1 VKPSAASQSGLAT
14 TFACAADAVR
24 ARFACRAVAVAY
36 SGGLDSAVLLRL
48 AAAYCA
54 RHALP
59 LYAFHIHHGLSPH
72 ADAWLAHCAAAAQ
85 QLGVSFEARRV
96 TLARD
101 GQGTE
106 GSARSA
112 RYAALGAL
120 CVAHGCQLL
129 LTAHH
134 LDDQAETVLLQL
146 LRGAGPAGL
155 SGMDAYNVAARL
167 LGSDTVVMARPLL
180 AVGRAALEAFA
191 AEHGLD
197 WVEDESNADPR
208 HARNALRH
216 GAMPALGAAF
226 PGYQERIARAAAH
239 VQAAQRLLDELAAQD
254 LAACACAGML
264 DCAKLRALGTD
275 RQNNVLRHWFRVH
288 GLALPSTAW
297 LDEMRVQALE
307 AADDAQLLVTH
318 PDCHVRR
325 YRDRLAL
332 TPRLGP
338 APEPVRFRWRQE
350 TVLAFPAFDGLLHFD
365 PAPRGLDPAW
375 LAQADLQLGLRAG
388 GERVKLAPNRP
399 TRSLK
404 QHFQT
409 LDVPPW
415 ERERLPVVQRG
426 ATLLYAAGVGM
437 DCHHLTG
444 QPGIVLRW
452 EARAPATL

>member
-1 VKPSAASQSGLAT
+1 VKRGAASHPELAT
-14 TFACAADAVR
+14 IFARAADAVR
-24 ARFACRAVAVAY
+24 AHCAGQAVAVAC

-59 LYAFHIHHGLSPH
+59 LFAFHVHHGLSPN
-72 ADAWLAHCAAAAQ
+72 ADAWLDHCAAAAA
-85 QLGVSFEARRV
+85 QLGVSFAARRV

-106 GSARSA
+106 ATARAA

-120 CVAHGCQLL
+120 CTEHGCQLL

-146 LRGAGPAGL
+146 LRGSGPAGL
-155 SGMDAYNVAARL
+155 SGMDAYNGAARL
-167 LGSDTVVMARPLL
+167 LGSETVVMARPLL
-180 AVGRAALEAFA
+180 DVPRAALA
-191 AEHGLD
+191 AYARAHGVAH
-197 WVEDESNADPR
+197 VEDESNADPR

-216 GAMPALGAAF
+216 GAMPALAAAF

-254 LAACACAGML
+254 LAACETGGML
-264 DCAKLRALGTD
+264 DCTRLRTLSTD
-275 RQNNVLRHWFRVH
+275 RLNNLLRHWFRVR

-297 LDEMRVQALE
+297 LDEMRTQALE
-307 AADDAQLLVTH
+307 AVGDAQVLVTH
-318 PDCHVRR
+318 PGCHVRR
-325 YRDRLAL
+325 YRERLAL

-338 APEPVRFRWRQE
+338 APEAVSFRWQHD
-350 TVLAFPAFDGLLHFD
+350 TVLAFPAFDGRLHFD
-365 PAPRGLDPAW
+365 PAETGLEPAW
-375 LAQADLQLGLRAG
+375 LAQADLTLGLRAG
-388 GERVKLAPNRP
+388 GERVKPAPNRP

-426 ATLLYAAGVGM
+426 GTLLYAAGVGM
-437 DCHHLTG
+437 DCRHMTS

-452 EARAPATL
+452 EARAPFTL